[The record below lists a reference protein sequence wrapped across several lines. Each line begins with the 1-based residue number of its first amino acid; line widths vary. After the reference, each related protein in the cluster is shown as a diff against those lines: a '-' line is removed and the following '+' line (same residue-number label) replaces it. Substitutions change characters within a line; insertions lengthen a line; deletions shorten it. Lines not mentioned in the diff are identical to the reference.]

1 MRGRGGTRKPFAIT
15 TPLPGVARISHQG
28 STFFWLIIAGWK
40 IHVGLNQRGR
50 RAASPP
56 GQRAGVRG
64 GKKTVRG
71 LGRAAA
77 GFGRCPRTAQ
87 QPWMVQGKAAGP
99 PASGPIHPAERCRA
113 QSSPALHITAAG
125 CFGAPRARRAPCAC
139 ATAASAGGEG
149 ACGVREDVPC
159 LGCQVPGDVGTRQT
173 AWRGSRGES
182 GDGGHGGG
190 GRGNVGGGE
199 RASLGP

>member
-87 QPWMVQGKAAGP
+87 QPWMVQGKAASIRPHP
-99 PASGPIHPAERCRA
+99 PSREVPGSERP
-113 QSSPALHITAAG
+113 SPAHH
-125 CFGAPRARRAPCAC
+125 R
-139 ATAASAGGEG
+139 S
-149 ACGVREDVPC
+149 GV
-159 LGCQVPGDVGTRQT
+159 L
-173 AWRGSRGES
+173 RGSPGTSGTLCLCHRCLCRRGRCS
-182 GDGGHGGG
+182 WG
-190 GRGNVGGGE
+190 
-199 RASLGP
+199 A